1 MHQLKFNLQTNK
13 AQYPWGPYYNS
24 AIADVTDGLGI
35 PVAQLTSSDTTG
47 DITDAGQW
55 ALVTNLY
62 STDATNGRNAPTGTA
77 TSVVFWGLQGA
88 DRAWWSS
95 NLKDI
100 QVQNEKNLILTLSG
114 YENFNYATFVIWK

>member
-1 MHQLKFNLQTNK
+1 MHNLAFKLQTNK
-13 AQYPWGPYYNS
+13 AQYPWGAFYNS
-24 AIADVTDGLGI
+24 AIADVTDGMGI
-35 PVAQLTSSDTTG
+35 PVAQLTNTDTAG

-55 ALVTNLY
+55 ALATNLY
-62 STDATNGRNAPTGTA
+62 STDATNGRNSPTGTA

-114 YENFNYATFVIWK
+114 YENFNYATFVI